1 MNPSFIK
8 DSFKSNLKFSV
19 LISIYC
25 KENSENFNRAM
36 ESIWDQQTLKPDEII
51 IVEDGPLTNE
61 LYKEISQ
68 WKLKLDRIL
77 KVITLEEN
85 KGTGEAKNI
94 GLSHC
99 SHDLIAIMDSDD
111 ISLENRFETQ
121 INAFLEFEIDCC
133 GSWIDEFSLK
143 EDLIEGKRVTPEFH
157 IEIVKFAKSRSPVN
171 HVTAMIKKRAL
182 IDAGGYQNMTWFED
196 YYLFV
201 RLIVTGAKM
210 HNIQE
215 SLVKVRAGI
224 NQIQRR
230 RGIEYAMNELKFQFT
245 ILKLGFINY
254 FEFFMN
260 VLMRTSLR
268 MLPLQVFSFIY
279 SSIRKYK

>member
-1 MNPSFIK
+1 MKHTLAKATFNTS
-8 DSFKSNLKFSV
+8 LKFSV
-19 LISIYC
+19 LISIYS
-25 KENSENFNRAM
+25 KENSENFHRAM

-51 IVEDGPLTNE
+51 IVEDGPLTSE
-61 LYKEISQ
+61 LYRVIGQ

-77 KVITLEEN
+77 KVITIEDN

-99 SHDLIAIMDSDD
+99 SYDLIAIMDSDD

-157 IEIVKFAKSRSPVN
+157 NEIVKFAKSRSPIN
-171 HVTAMIKKRAL
+171 HVTAMMKKQAL
-182 IDAGGYQNMTWFED
+182 MDAGGYQKMTWFED

-201 RLIVTGAKM
+201 RLIATGAKLY
-210 HNIQE
+210 NIQE

-230 RGIEYAMNELKFQFT
+230 RGFEYAINELKFQST

-260 VLMRTSLR
+260 LLMRTTLR
-268 MLPLQVFSFIY
+268 MLPIRVFTLIY
-279 SSIRKYK
+279 SIIRKYN